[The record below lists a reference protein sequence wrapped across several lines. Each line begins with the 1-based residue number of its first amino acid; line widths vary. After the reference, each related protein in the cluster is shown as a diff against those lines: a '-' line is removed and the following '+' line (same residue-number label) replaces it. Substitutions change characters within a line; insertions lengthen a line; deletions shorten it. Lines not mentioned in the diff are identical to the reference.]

1 MFSRDSVPH
10 SNCKTHVNYDRI
22 RSRLYGKN
30 IVVCQWIMQ
39 AIRTVML
46 ITAFIFAMATGHA
59 QTGFFQRLADSAA
72 TLTQQKVVYYPRYV
86 VIDYPNGDVAPDRG
100 VCTDVIIRSYRKM
113 GIDLQKE
120 VHEDMRHNFSA
131 YPKNWG
137 LTATNRSIDHR
148 RVPNLMKF
156 FERRQAKLPVTR
168 NAADYQPGDVVCW
181 SLGRGLTHIGLVVN
195 KRSPDGKRHLIVH
208 NIGAGQVL
216 EDCLFSYTIIGHY
229 RYGK

>member
-1 MFSRDSVPH
+1 
-10 SNCKTHVNYDRI
+10 
-22 RSRLYGKN
+22 
-30 IVVCQWIMQ
+30 MQ
-39 AIRTVML
+39 AIKTTL
-46 ITAFIFAMATGHA
+46 IITAFIFAVGISHA
-59 QTGFFQRLADSAA
+59 QTGFFGRLADSAA
-72 TLTQQKVVYYPRYV
+72 TLTQQKVIYDPRYV

-100 VCTDVIIRSYRKM
+100 VCTDVIIRAYRKM

-120 VHEDMRHNFSA
+120 VHEDMRSHFSA

-137 LTATNRSIDHR
+137 LKTTNRNIDHR

-156 FERRQAKLPVTR
+156 FERQRSKLPVTG
-168 NAADYQPGDVVCW
+168 NASDYKPGDIVCW
-181 SLGRGLTHIGLVVN
+181 SLDKGLTHIGLVVN
-195 KRSPDGKRHLIVH
+195 KRSPDGKRYLIVH